1 MAHQPRNSRDASGRM
16 DYWLFGAVLVMLCVG
31 LLMVLSASGVM
42 AERLWEDQYH
52 FFRRHLVYVAIGLAA
67 LLAAAWVSRRVVYKL
82 IYVWLGLACLSLAA
96 TMSPWGTSAG
106 GAARWVDLGLV
117 SFQPLEVAK
126 VALVLYLA
134 YFFSRKQEQ
143 IKSFS
148 VGFLPPVLVTSV
160 FGLLLLLQPD
170 YGGTVYIAAL
180 FFFMS
185 LVGGARL
192 KYLIPSFVFAGFAG
206 ALLVWQEP
214 YRVRRWLAFLD
225 PFQDAQDA
233 GYQLVQSLYALGSG
247 RLWGV
252 GLGASRQKLLFLPEA
267 HNDFI
272 LAVLGEELGFLGVS
286 IVFTCLAVVLW
297 RSLAIALGQQDMQDR
312 LTAYGLGL
320 ILVLGGLLNAAVVL
334 GAVPPKGTPM
344 PFISYGGTQL
354 VVSCLCAGVL
364 LNISRQE
371 RG

>member
-1 MAHQPRNSRDASGRM
+1 MAQMVSNNRQTAGHM
-16 DYWLFGAVLVMLCVG
+16 DYWLLGAVLVLLCLGV
-31 LLMVLSASGVM
+31 LMVFSASGVM
-42 AERLWEDQYH
+42 AERLWGDQYY
-52 FFRRHLVYVAIGLAA
+52 FFRRHLIYTGLGGGI
-67 LLAAAWVSRRVVYKL
+67 LLAAAWVPRALVYRL
-82 IYVWLGLACLSLAA
+82 LYVWVAAAAAGLAASLSV
-96 TMSPWGTSAG
+96 WGTRAG
-106 GAARWVDLGLV
+106 GAARWVDLGVV

-134 YFFSRKQEQ
+134 YFFSRKQEH

-148 VGFLPPVLVTSV
+148 VGFVPPVLVTAV

-170 YGGTVYIAAL
+170 YGGTVYIAAV

-192 KYLIPSFVFAGFAG
+192 KYLLPSFVLAGCAG

-225 PFQDAQDA
+225 PFKDAQDA

-247 RLWGV
+247 GIWGL

-272 LAVLGEELGFLGVS
+272 LAVLGEEMGFLGIS
-286 IVFTCLAVVLW
+286 LVFFCLAILLW
-297 RSLAIALGQQDMQDR
+297 RSLAIALQQSDMQDR

-320 ILVLGGLLNAAVVL
+320 ILVLGGMLNAAVVL

-354 VVSCLCAGVL
+354 VVSCLCAGML
-364 LNISRQE
+364 LNISRRE
-371 RG
+371 L